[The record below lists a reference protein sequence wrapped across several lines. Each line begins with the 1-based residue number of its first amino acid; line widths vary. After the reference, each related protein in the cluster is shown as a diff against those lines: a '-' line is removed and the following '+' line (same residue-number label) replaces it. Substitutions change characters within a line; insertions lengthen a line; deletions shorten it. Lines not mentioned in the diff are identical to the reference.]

1 MPGYYFMTSDKQ
13 EFDSKLNRC
22 MSVINCDN
30 VSDEFTATN
39 LGGFTYYKFTTDTVE
54 FEVMTKVVT

>member
-1 MPGYYFMTSDKQ
+1 MTSDTQ

-22 MSVINCDN
+22 MSVINGEN

-39 LGGFTYYKFTTDTVE
+39 LEGFTYYKFNTDTAE